1 MIKLKFNLDPA
12 DRNQMLALSRFA
24 GTLAGAGVE
33 IQTNKPEGVKLAAVT
48 AEAEAA
54 QEAPV
59 KPEPKQEAAPAP
71 TRKRRTKAEIEAAEK
86 AAGLAPV
93 EDDREHEF
101 QPDET
106 EDGELE
112 AESEDAEETA
122 PAGKSTAER
131 GGKKIT
137 MDDVRAAVAEK
148 KDKHF
153 DKMKR
158 ELLNRYGVATTPKL
172 PEEHWAA
179 FYDFVNGLD

>member
-33 IQTNKPEGVKLAAVT
+33 IQTNKPEGIKFAAVT

-54 QEAPV
+54 QEAPA
-59 KPEPKQEAAPAP
+59 KPESKQEAAPAS
-71 TRKRRTKAEIEAAEK
+71 TRKRRTKAEIEAER
-86 AAGLAPV
+86 AAANTETPE
-93 EDDREHEF
+93 ED
-101 QPDET
+101 
-106 EDGELE
+106 EDPE
-112 AESEDAEETA
+112 AENEEAEEVEEA
-122 PAGKSTAER
+122 EEDPKNEVKSTAER